1 MERRS
6 FKISLTRNPSIAVR
20 VIPGHFTT
28 SHSHLNYY
36 LDLCDL
42 KTNARI
48 AKEVAVELITPY
60 LAATP
65 IDTIVC
71 IEGTEVIGA
80 YMADELR
87 KSGTSVINSGK
98 DIHVV
103 TPLNNIHR
111 KLMFQDNVKEMV
123 FNQNVLLLISSIS
136 TGITVNG
143 ILELLSYYG
152 GRLAWISALF
162 NAYPEKLTQKIH
174 SLFTSED
181 IPGYKL
187 FDPKDCEMCKEGRKL
202 DAIVFHDGYTKI

>member
-1 MERRS
+1 
-6 FKISLTRNPSIAVR
+6 
-20 VIPGHFTT
+20 
-28 SHSHLNYY
+28 
-36 LDLCDL
+36 
-42 KTNARI
+42 
-48 AKEVAVELITPY
+48 
-60 LAATP
+60 
-65 IDTIVC
+65 
-71 IEGTEVIGA
+71 
-80 YMADELR
+80 MADELR

-152 GRLAWISALF
+152 AGLHGFPLYSMLIR
-162 NAYPEKLTQKIH
+162 KLTQKIH

-181 IPGYKL
+181 IPGTSYLTRRIAKCVKKVVSWMPLFFMTGIRRYK
-187 FDPKDCEMCKEGRKL
+187 KM
-202 DAIVFHDGYTKI
+202 